1 MDKAIIILIIVVII
15 FIVTISIAF
24 NVINEERSISR
35 AVNMHFLMIEI
46 LDTQPDMENIEK
58 YLNKI
63 LKNRRLTLSKEKVK
77 EGHEIILDIIKDLVE
92 ENKVTSDY
100 SAIPIKIKEDIY
112 QQLKKLHKDEKL

>member
-1 MDKAIIILIIVVII
+1 MDKTIIILIIII
-15 FIVTISIAF
+15 IVFIVTISIAL

-35 AVNMHFLMIEI
+35 AVNIHFLMIEI
-46 LDTQPDMENIEK
+46 DTQPDMENVEK

-63 LKNRRLTLSKEKVK
+63 PKNRRLTLSKKKVK
-77 EGHEIILDIIKDLVE
+77 EEHEIILDIIKDLIK
-92 ENKVTSDY
+92 ENKVTYDC

>member
-15 FIVTISIAF
+15 FIVTISIAL

-46 LDTQPDMENIEK
+46 LDTRPDMENIEK

-63 LKNRRLTLSKEKVK
+63 LKNRRLTLSKKKVK
-77 EGHEIILDIIKDLVE
+77 EGHEIILDIIKDLIE

-100 SAIPIKIKEDIY
+100 SAIPVKIKEDIY

>member
-15 FIVTISIAF
+15 FIVTISIAL

-35 AVNMHFLMIEI
+35 AVNHFLMIEI

-63 LKNRRLTLSKEKVK
+63 LKNRRLTLSKKKVK
-77 EGHEIILDIIKDLVE
+77 EGHEIILDIIKDLIE

-112 QQLKKLHKDEKL
+112 QQLLKLHKDEK

>member
-15 FIVTISIAF
+15 FIVTISIAL

-63 LKNRRLTLSKEKVK
+63 LKNKRFTLSKKKVK
-77 EGHEIILDIIKDLVE
+77 EGHEIILDIIKDLIE
-92 ENKVTSDY
+92 ENKVTSNY

-112 QQLKKLHKDEKL
+112 QQLKKLHKDEK

>member
-1 MDKAIIILIIVVII
+1 MDKAIILIIIVIV
-15 FIVTISIAF
+15 FIVTISIA
-24 NVINEERSISR
+24 VINEERSISR

-46 LDTQPDMENIEK
+46 LDTQPDMENVEK

-63 LKNRRLTLSKEKVK
+63 LKNRRLTLSKKKVK
-77 EGHEIILDIIKDLVE
+77 EEHEIILDIIKDLIK
-92 ENKVTSDY
+92 ENKVTYDC